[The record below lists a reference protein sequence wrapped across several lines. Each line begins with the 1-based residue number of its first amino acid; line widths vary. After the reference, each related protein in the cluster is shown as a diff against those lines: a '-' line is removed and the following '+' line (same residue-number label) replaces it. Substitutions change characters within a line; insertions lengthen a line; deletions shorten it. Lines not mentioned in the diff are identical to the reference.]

1 MTQVGDYLKNRSS
14 VVIAYFAEIDTTVPI
29 YAWSGMR
36 PIDFGGK
43 VYYPTGAIG
52 VIGQTTKTD
61 NVQVNAMSMGY
72 HVAALKNNAT
82 YDEFVT
88 RLMSKTQEDISGTRF
103 TTFWAVMRDDGEILG
118 GLQPR
123 DRGVVSHPSSQIEPG
138 SATAA
143 LACEPIIG
151 GLVRKSSAML
161 NDQDQDRR
169 SSGDRFCEFVPIQSA
184 GLTIQW
190 DPVA

>member
-14 VVIAYFAEIDTTVPI
+14 AVVVYFAEIETTVPV

-36 PIDFGGK
+36 PYETGGK
-43 VYYPTGAIG
+43 LYYPTGAIG
-52 VIGQTTKTD
+52 TLGETIKTD
-61 NVQVNAMSMGY
+61 NVQVNSMSMGY
-72 HVAALKNNAT
+72 HVAALKQNAT
-82 YDEFVT
+82 YDEFIA
-88 RLMSKTQEDISGTRF
+88 RLRTKTKEDVSGVRF
-103 TTFWAVMRDDGEILG
+103 TTFWAVMRDDGELLG

-123 DRGVVSHPSSQIEPG
+123 DRGVLSHASSQIEPG

-143 LACEPIIG
+143 LATEPIIG
-151 GLVRKSSAML
+151 GLIRKTAAQL
-161 NDQDQDRR
+161 NDQDQQRI